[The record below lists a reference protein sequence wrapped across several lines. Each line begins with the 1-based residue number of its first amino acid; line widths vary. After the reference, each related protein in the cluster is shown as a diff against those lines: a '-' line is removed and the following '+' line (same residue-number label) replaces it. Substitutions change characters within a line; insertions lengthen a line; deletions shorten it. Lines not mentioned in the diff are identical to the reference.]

1 MQSST
6 NNAEEEEKQSKWALF
21 KSRVK
26 GSRSERIKWFSSHI
40 EKAGYEITPYQVE
53 AVINRASL
61 AFAIISFVYLLGEG
75 TNLGV
80 PILNLAMI
88 LVLALFTVFFLSLVS
103 LHVAFRIFVDIKKF
117 RRKLMIED
125 VLPEFFQLAS
135 ANMRAGMPIDR
146 ALWFAVRPKFGV
158 LANEIEEV
166 AKKTFAG
173 GKMDEA
179 LVEFAKKY
187 DSKVVLRSIFIL
199 NSGMRSGGNVGDI
212 LDKLAIN
219 IQAMKTLK
227 KEMAANVTTY
237 AIFITFAAIV
247 AAPLLFGLTGQL
259 LVVVQDITG
268 DIDVVDLDN
277 NQAGGGQQAGMGMGG
292 GMDMGLGGIGEGFGG
307 GEESVKREDFKIF
320 TYVSLALSSLF
331 SAMIVSTI
339 KSGSVKEGARNIP
352 IFMLTSFVIFNV
364 ADYVMGIALGAFL

>member
-1 MQSST
+1 MGSSIT
-6 NNAEEEEKQSKWALF
+6 NEDGEENKSKWARLR
-21 KSRVK
+21 SRVR
-26 GSRSERIKWFSSHI
+26 GSRSERIKWFTSHI
-40 EKAGYEITPYQVE
+40 EKAGYDITPYQVE
-53 AVINRASL
+53 AVINRTSI
-61 AFAIISFVYLLGEG
+61 AFAVISFVYLLGQG
-75 TNLGV
+75 ISLGV
-80 PILNLAMI
+80 PALNLAMI
-88 LVLALFTVFFLSLVS
+88 LVLGLFTVFFFSLIS
-103 LHVAFRIFVDIKKF
+103 LHLIFRFWVDFKKF
-117 RRKLMIED
+117 RRKLMIEE

-158 LANEIEEV
+158 LAKEIEEV
-166 AKKTFAG
+166 AKKTFG
-173 GKMDEA
+173 GGRMDEA

-199 NSGMRSGGNVGDI
+199 NSGMKSGGNVGDI
-212 LDKLAIN
+212 LDRLAVN

-268 DIDVVDLDN
+268 DIDVVDLDTD
-277 NQAGGGQQAGMGMGG
+277 QAGGQQQAGMGMGG
-292 GMDMGLGGIGEGFGG
+292 GMDIGLGSIGEGFGG
-307 GEESVKREDFKIF
+307 GEQSVKQEDFRLF
-320 TYVSLALSSLF
+320 AYVSLALSALF

-339 KSGSVKEGARNIP
+339 KKGSVKEGARNIP
-352 IFMLTSFVIFNV
+352 VFIATSFIIYNV
-364 ADYVMGIALGAFL
+364 SDYIMSIALGAFL